1 MNIVVKVCS
10 QQAASVNRVSFI
22 KAGGALKVDSTKY
35 QVQVTLFQED
45 FEATICL
52 WPTNA
57 PLWTYHNAKEPNQV
71 TAWAVK
77 PVIW

>member
-10 QQAASVNRVSFI
+10 QQAASVNHVSFI
-22 KAGGALKVDSTKY
+22 KAGGALKVDSRVASTGY
-35 QVQVTLFQED
+35 TIHED
-45 FEATICL
+45 FEAA
-52 WPTNA
+52 NA
-57 PLWTYHNAKEPNQV
+57 PLWTFHNERGPNQV